1 MKSKAPLVMMEQMVM
16 ILVFA
21 LAAALCLQAF
31 VLSDSISQ
39 ENQRRDQA
47 ALLCQNLAEQCKAL
61 GYGQTDAHP
70 ILTAGES
77 AAGGE
82 EGSYVERKTSGP
94 ASLFYYDENGQQ
106 MKEPAVYRLEAVWL
120 PSEYAALNRGQI
132 TAYDQES
139 GKELFSL
146 EFAWQNGGGING

>member
-47 ALLCQNLAEQCKAL
+47 ALLCQNLAEECKAL

-82 EGSYVERKTSGP
+82 EGSYVERETSGP
-94 ASLFYYDENGQQ
+94 ASVFYYDENGQQ
-106 MKEPAVYRLEAVWL
+106 MKDVKKTFEKDQFGGEGMIVK
-120 PSEYAALNRGQI
+120 RGKKNFMKV
-132 TAYDQES
+132 T
-139 GKELFSL
+139 L
-146 EFAWQNGGGING
+146 

>member
-47 ALLCQNLAEQCKAL
+47 ALLCQNLAEECKAL
-61 GYGQTDAHP
+61 GYGQTDSHP
-70 ILTAGES
+70 LLTEGETADGPGLS
-77 AAGGE
+77 L
-82 EGSYVERKTSGP
+82 VVLSGP
-94 ASLFYYDENGQQ
+94 ASTFYYDENGQPTE
-106 MKEPAVYRLEAVWL
+106 EPGLYRLEAVWL

>member
-31 VLSDSISQ
+31 VLSDSISR

-47 ALLCQNLAEQCKAL
+47 VLLCQNLAEECKAL
-61 GYGQTDAHP
+61 GYGQTDGHP
-70 ILTAGES
+70 LLTAGGS

-82 EGSYVERKTSGP
+82 QGPYVEEILPGP
-94 ASLFYYDENGQQ
+94 ASVFYYDENGQETQ
-106 MKEPAVYRLEAVWL
+106 EPGLYRLEAVWL
-120 PSEYAALNRGQI
+120 PSEYAALNRGQV

-139 GKELFSL
+139 GRELFSL
-146 EFAWQNGGGING
+146 EFAWQNGGGTHG

>member
-47 ALLCQNLAEQCKAL
+47 ALLCKAL

-82 EGSYVERKTSGP
+82 EGSYVERETSGP
-94 ASLFYYDENGQQ
+94 ASVFYYDENGQQ